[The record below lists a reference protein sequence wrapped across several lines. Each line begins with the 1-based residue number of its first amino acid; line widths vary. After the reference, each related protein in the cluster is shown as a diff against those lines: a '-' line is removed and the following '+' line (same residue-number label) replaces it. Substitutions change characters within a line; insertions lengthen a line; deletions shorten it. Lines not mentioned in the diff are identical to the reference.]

1 MIFAPRAVD
10 SHAVRLAVANA
21 TGHPQIDGNFLHAR
35 AGQIID
41 NGVVGAAQ
49 RRELN
54 TLDTVEVHRDRAE
67 VTKERCLFAICR
79 NGGVLGEGR
88 RR

>member
-1 MIFAPRAVD
+1 
-10 SHAVRLAVANA
+10 
-21 TGHPQIDGNFLHAR
+21 
-35 AGQIID
+35 
-41 NGVVGAAQ
+41 
-49 RRELN
+49 
-54 TLDTVEVHRDRAE
+54 VHRDRAE